1 MPIRPSDPAE
11 LVAPGGIPAA
21 AAAALHAERGSR
33 PVSARPCKGKEL
45 GMRASLHRYKVM
57 DAEALI
63 ERIQQEFI
71 ERVKT
76 IEGLVGYYV
85 IDGGDGTVTS
95 ITLGETEQAV
105 EALAVDSQ
113 DWIVERAAH
122 LVEGAP
128 DMTAGEVRV
137 RVER

>member
-1 MPIRPSDPAE
+1 
-11 LVAPGGIPAA
+11 
-21 AAAALHAERGSR
+21 
-33 PVSARPCKGKEL
+33 
-45 GMRASLHRYKVM
+45 MRASLHRYKVM

-76 IEGLVGYYV
+76 IEGIVGYSV

-95 ITLGETEQAV
+95 ITLGETEEAV